1 MVFNATFNNI
11 SVISWQSVLLVEETG
26 ENHRPVAS
34 HWQTTIRSRP
44 RRPLTIM
51 VDSIT
56 NNNNMNNSGDKP
68 QYTVLKQQRFCLSLI
83 DNFLCLSHVLCK
95 SLLSSCVKQ
104 FHQYKKETSNS
115 LLKSL
120 NTKKSMTY
128 VDSNLGQAQQ
138 YGSVKLVEWIPNL
151 LSW

>member
-1 MVFNATFNNI
+1 MI
-11 SVISWQSVLLVEETG
+11 
-26 ENHRPVAS
+26 
-34 HWQTTIRSRP
+34 
-44 RRPLTIM
+44 
-51 VDSIT
+51 DSIT
-56 NNNNMNNSGDKP
+56 NNMNNAGDKP

-95 SLLSSCVKQ
+95 GLLSSCVKQ

-138 YGSVKLVEWIPNL
+138 YGSVKLVEWIPNP
-151 LSW
+151 LS

>member
-1 MVFNATFNNI
+1 
-11 SVISWQSVLLVEETG
+11 
-26 ENHRPVAS
+26 
-34 HWQTTIRSRP
+34 
-44 RRPLTIM
+44 M

-68 QYTVLKQQRFCLSLI
+68 QYTVLKQQRFCLSSI

-138 YGSVKLVEWIPNL
+138 YGSVKLVE
-151 LSW
+151 